1 MSAQVRV
8 SSRAAVV
15 QPSLWML
22 GSVPN
27 RDKPLEAMF
36 DSLFVFIRCAA
47 RSLALGLDLAAD
59 MCSPRVRLVEYRRP
73 PCAFVSIWCCV
84 LPLADCQA
92 DRKKSF
98 QQSDLIC
105 FERRRLLKLRGLLHY
120 VVSCCGCS

>member
-1 MSAQVRV
+1 MYQIEA
-8 SSRAAVV
+8 
-15 QPSLWML
+15 
-22 GSVPN
+22 
-27 RDKPLEAMF
+27 KPLEARF

-92 DRKKSF
+92 DCKSL
-98 QQSDLIC
+98 SN
-105 FERRRLLKLRGLLHY
+105 RGTWYVLKGE
-120 VVSCCGCS
+120 GCLNSEDYYIMSSLAAAARSVLV